1 MNQDNLRYVAQLSE
15 VSAMPRSIQDILE
28 HAEELA
34 QQFEDYEPS
43 DADEVLVEEYMLRR
57 AALARARCEG
67 QTVEAVAAS
76 RKRGITWS
84 RIGEILG
91 TSPQAAQQRY
101 GTIVEQAEVGLW

>member
-1 MNQDNLRYVAQLSE
+1 
-15 VSAMPRSIQDILE
+15 MPRSIQDIIE

-34 QQFEDYEPS
+34 QQFEDYEPT
-43 DADEVLVEEYMLRR
+43 DGDEVLVEEYMLRR

-67 QTVEAVAAS
+67 QTVEAVAAA
-76 RKRGITWS
+76 RTRGITWS

-101 GTIVEQAEVGLW
+101 GTIVEQAEVSL

>member
-1 MNQDNLRYVAQLSE
+1 
-15 VSAMPRSIQDILE
+15 MPRSIQDIIE

-43 DADEVLVEEYMLRR
+43 DADEVLIEEYMLRR

-67 QTVEAVAAS
+67 QTVEAVAAA
-76 RKRGITWS
+76 RTRGITWS

-101 GTIVEQAEVGLW
+101 GTLIEPTEVSL

>member
-1 MNQDNLRYVAQLSE
+1 
-15 VSAMPRSIQDILE
+15 MPRSIQDIIE

-34 QQFEDYEPS
+34 QQFEDYEPT

-67 QTVEAVAAS
+67 QTVEAVTAA
-76 RKRGITWS
+76 RTKGITWS

-91 TSPQAAQQRY
+91 TSPQATQQRY
-101 GTIVEQAEVGLW
+101 GTIVEQAEVSL

>member
-1 MNQDNLRYVAQLSE
+1 
-15 VSAMPRSIQDILE
+15 MPRSIQDIIE

-34 QQFEDYEPS
+34 QQFEDYEPT

-67 QTVEAVAAS
+67 QTVEAVAAA
-76 RKRGITWS
+76 RTRGITWS

-101 GTIVEQAEVGLW
+101 GTIVEQAEVSL

>member
-1 MNQDNLRYVAQLSE
+1 
-15 VSAMPRSIQDILE
+15 MPRSIQDIIE
-28 HAEELA
+28 HADELA

-43 DADEVLVEEYMLRR
+43 DADEILVEEYMLRR

-67 QTVEAVAAS
+67 QTVEAVAAA
-76 RKRGITWS
+76 RARGITWS

-101 GTIVEQAEVGLW
+101 GTIIEQTEVKL

>member
-1 MNQDNLRYVAQLSE
+1 
-15 VSAMPRSIQDILE
+15 MPRSIQDIIE

-34 QQFEDYEPS
+34 QQFEDYEPT

-67 QTVEAVAAS
+67 QTVEAVAAA
-76 RKRGITWS
+76 RTRGITWS

-101 GTIVEQAEVGLW
+101 GAIVEQAEVSL

>member
-1 MNQDNLRYVAQLSE
+1 
-15 VSAMPRSIQDILE
+15 MPRSIQGILE

-34 QQFEDYEPS
+34 RQFEGYEPS

-67 QTVEAVAAS
+67 QTVEAVAAA
-76 RKRGITWS
+76 RTKGITWS
-84 RIGEILG
+84 RIGEMLG

-101 GTIVEQAEVGLW
+101 GTIVEQTEVSL